1 MSMVLHDTQCTT
13 VQVEMKHQKILALD
27 QKLLN
32 TNHGL
37 NKKSPLYFRAILCCS
52 YHQPHFK
59 GDKNKVQRNTQLVIS
74 REKKNSNL

>member
-1 MSMVLHDTQCTT
+1 MSMVSHDTQCTT

-37 NKKSPLYFRAILCCS
+37 NKK
-52 YHQPHFK
+52 
-59 GDKNKVQRNTQLVIS
+59 IS
-74 REKKNSNL
+74 FVL